1 MPSNVATQN
10 GDHYTPPP
18 HQLATWIVLGI
29 AVVLV
34 LALFSVR
41 TKHNPESSRDYPSRT
56 LPAVMDPPTL
66 KLSEGSD
73 EFFPCS
79 DCHDGSLTNFT
90 QRELVE
96 EHDTLSLQHG
106 NQWCLHCHDSVDRDR
121 LHLADGSKI
130 EFEESWKLCTQCH
143 PTKLPDW
150 QAGGHGKQT
159 GNWHGAKER
168 WTCVLCHNPHA
179 PTFQQIEPLPAPKR
193 PGRNPAEANH
203 DKVVQEAEPAAEN
216 ENE

>member
-1 MPSNVATQN
+1 MPSNVSTQN
-10 GDHYTPPP
+10 GDNHIPPP

-41 TKHNPESSRDYPSRT
+41 TEHNPDSSRNYPSRV
-56 LPAVMDPPTL
+56 LEPVADAPKL
-66 KLSEGSD
+66 KLSEMDDSL
-73 EFFPCS
+73 FPCS
-79 DCHDGSLTNFT
+79 DCHEGTPTNRAV
-90 QRELVE
+90 RELSE
-96 EHDTLSLQHG
+96 EHDTISLQHG
-106 NQWCLHCHDSVDRDR
+106 NLWCMHCHDADNRDQLR
-121 LHLADGSKI
+121 LADETKI

-168 WTCVLCHNPHA
+168 WTCVLCHNPHS
-179 PTFQQIEPLPAPKR
+179 PTFEQIKPLPAPRR
-193 PGRNPAEANH
+193 PEVIRNG
-203 DKVVQEAEPAAEN
+203 AAAAASVEKAH
-216 ENE
+216 E